1 MLTRRPLLLVPLLAC
16 GAWLLSHALRVVVF
30 GGVDLGPFSSRF
42 AHDVVLV
49 VAAGICLARG
59 VFVARERAAWL
70 LIGAGV
76 TAWTLGEIY
85 YTAVLWYDSSPPIP
99 SPADAGYLL
108 FPPLALAG
116 MLVLR
121 PPARAPAP
129 RAPRRRHRRRA
140 RRLRAQRRDRLPGR
154 AQARRR
160 RAGGGGHQ
168 PRVSDRRP
176 RPAGRRRR
184 RAGRRPAGAWTA
196 PGCCWPAASSC
207 SGSPT
212 RCTSSARPRASTSPA
227 AGSTSAGGSGCC

>member
-1 MLTRRPLLLVPLLAC
+1 MLTRSPLSVGAAARLRGVVAVARAAGRRLRRGRSRPVQLALRPRC
-16 GAWLLSHALRVVVF
+16 GA
-30 GGVDLGPFSSRF
+30 
-42 AHDVVLV
+42 V

-59 VFVARERAAWL
+59 VLVARERAAWL

-108 FPPLALAG
+108 FPPLALTG

-129 RAPRRRHRRRA
+129 RAPGRRHRRRA
-140 RRLRAQRRDRLPGR
+140 RRLRPQRRDRLPGR

-168 PRVSDRRP
+168 PRLSDRRS

-184 RAGRRPAGAWTA
+184 RAGHDRLA
-196 PGCCWPAASSC
+196 PGPHLGAAGRAASSC

-212 RCTSSARPRASTSPA
+212 RCTSSGRPKASTSPA